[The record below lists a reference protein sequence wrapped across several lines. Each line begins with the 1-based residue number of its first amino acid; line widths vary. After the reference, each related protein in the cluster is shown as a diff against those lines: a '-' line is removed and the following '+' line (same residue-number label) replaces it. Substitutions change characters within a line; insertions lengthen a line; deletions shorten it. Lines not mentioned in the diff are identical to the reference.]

1 MNRST
6 LRMITLLARKSQMYM
21 GVTLKNKYNITAAEQ
36 PFFMALQR
44 CERVT
49 QEELT
54 AMVCVDK
61 AVTTRVVKS
70 LEGKG
75 YLTRVKDTQDRRQN
89 RIYPTTLTRELGAA
103 VQKDLLMFNDAVTQG
118 ISGEELEVVQKA
130 LIKMEEN
137 MVKLL
142 AGKSGQD
149 KEQAVKWKGDA
160 DNVRK

>member
-21 GVTLKNKYNITAAEQ
+21 GVTLINKYNITAAEQ

-149 KEQAVKWKGDA
+149 KEQAAKWKGDA

>member
-1 MNRST
+1 
-6 LRMITLLARKSQMYM
+6 
-21 GVTLKNKYNITAAEQ
+21 
-36 PFFMALQR
+36 
-44 CERVT
+44 
-49 QEELT
+49 
-54 AMVCVDK
+54 MVCVDK

-70 LEGKG
+70 LEDKG

-130 LIKMEEN
+130 LIKMEANFAE
-137 MVKLL
+137 LL
-142 AGKSGQD
+142 SRKGGQD
-149 KEQAVKWKGDA
+149 KEQATKRKEDA

>member
-130 LIKMEEN
+130 LIKMEKN

-149 KEQAVKWKGDA
+149 KEQAAKWKGDA

>member
-44 CERVT
+44 CEGVT

-70 LEGKG
+70 LEDKG

-130 LIKMEEN
+130 LIKMEANFAE
-137 MVKLL
+137 LL
-142 AGKSGQD
+142 SGKGGQD
-149 KEQAVKWKGDA
+149 KEQTTKRKEDA

>member
-149 KEQAVKWKGDA
+149 KEQAAKWKGDA